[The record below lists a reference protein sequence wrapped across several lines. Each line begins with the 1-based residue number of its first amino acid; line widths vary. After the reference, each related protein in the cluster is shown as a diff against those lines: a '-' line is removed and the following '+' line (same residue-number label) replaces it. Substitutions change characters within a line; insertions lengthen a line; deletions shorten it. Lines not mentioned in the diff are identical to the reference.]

1 MRRAPVEE
9 LEVGEDDLDRAV
21 GALARVAGDGGW
33 VNCSPV
39 VADEDRPPPP
49 GPFAVFGAL
58 GPAVPLATYVPAHAG
73 RGGAPQP
80 GEAGI
85 QHGSGRRAALRLRE
99 SGPGIPDGWR
109 VVQDHPRRG
118 LVVRLPEGTADGD
131 VLRWLVSAA
140 GALCTVPTT
149 GRWQVTLHAPARR

>member
-1 MRRAPVEE
+1 MARGPVEE
-9 LEVGEDDLDRAV
+9 LEIGPDELDRAV
-21 GALARVAGDGGW
+21 DALVRVADRAGW
-33 VNCSPV
+33 LNCSPV

-58 GPAVPLATYVPAHAG
+58 GPAIPLATYVPSHRG
-73 RGGAPQP
+73 RGGAPVAA
-80 GEAGI
+80 EAGI

-99 SGPGIPDGWR
+99 SGPGIPAGWR

-131 VLRWLVSAA
+131 VLHWLVGAA
-140 GALCTVPTT
+140 GALCTVPTS
-149 GRWQVTLHAPARR
+149 GRWRVTLHVPGGR